1 MASRIEDLYEKA
13 ESRSKE
19 LQKTYELRD
28 EWKQRGDQLLYSMIP
43 QSVADKLRSGVDP
56 VETCQVSI
64 FFFTRH
70 CCN

>member
-1 MASRIEDLYEKA
+1 MVSRIEDLYEKA

-56 VETCQVSI
+56 VETCQVST
-64 FFFTRH
+64 FSLTCH
-70 CCN
+70 